1 MNKGE
6 INIMKKASRWYVL
19 FFTVV
24 ILGLLLIT
32 PEILYVMGGR
42 QYKEAV
48 YVLPPVIVS
57 CLCQFV
63 YSLYV
68 NAEFYLKKQ
77 TRIAVA
83 TVIASGL
90 NLLLN
95 FFLIPRFGYVAA
107 AYTTLF
113 GYLFLLVFHFV
124 SLFMLG
130 KKDWYDNKFNF
141 LIIGIFLFLV
151 PLFNLLYHHNSVRY
165 ICIILI
171 IFVLI
176 YLLLHFRISSL
187 ECIKAKF
194 KKVFESSFKHF

>member
-1 MNKGE
+1 MNIG
-6 INIMKKASRWYVL
+6 
-19 FFTVV
+19 T
-24 ILGLLLIT
+24 
-32 PEILYVMGGR
+32 
-42 QYKEAV
+42 
-48 YVLPPVIVS
+48 
-57 CLCQFV
+57 
-63 YSLYV
+63 
-68 NAEFYLKKQ
+68 Q
-77 TRIAVA
+77 TRKYDHFVKILQISN
-83 TVIASGL
+83 TVSDKTTSAHTKLSY
-90 NLLLN
+90 NLTNTQLG
-95 FFLIPRFGYVAA
+95 R
-107 AYTTLF
+107 F